1 MVCHIC
7 HVDLIALEA
16 TTELSDE
23 GTCLMLARNVI
34 ERLQKK
40 ALVEIETIPLE

>member
-1 MVCHIC
+1 MVC
-7 HVDLIALEA
+7 HVDLIAVET

-23 GTCLMLARNVI
+23 GTHLMLAGNVI

-40 ALVEIETIPLE
+40 ALVEIETIPQE